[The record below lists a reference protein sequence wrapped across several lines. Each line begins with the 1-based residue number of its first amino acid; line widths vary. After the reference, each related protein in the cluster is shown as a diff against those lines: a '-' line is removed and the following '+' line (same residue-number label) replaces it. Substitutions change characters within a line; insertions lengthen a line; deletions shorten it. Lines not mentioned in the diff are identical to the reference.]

1 MNISNNIK
9 ANANNVIIQEASE
22 NDYNFNNV
30 LINEEKITIKEKMD
44 ELTLLYSKRE
54 RKINDSIDSINI
66 YDGGKIIYNFEMIEN
81 KLEDTFIFGKNFF
94 SKKQKTLI
102 FKDDIF
108 KKEEDILKQ
117 IEKKFVQKKLS
128 EENNMKIEEELT
140 KMSEG
145 NILNIFYELLSLFN
159 NLIQNEFDLKVKN
172 DEKSFD
178 DIIKY
183 LEIKSYNYPKLKE
196 IKNSLKNIL
205 SINYL
210 LLFYEKVKNKAFN
223 KLTPDLKQKIEN
235 EKFYMDINIQNEIE
249 ECLNANKIIKKDILK
264 TAMIKYILRYII
276 KEEKF
281 LFNFND
287 LKKKDVWDISI
298 FNTKDFNSDFEKLVG
313 LDSKG
318 NNGNNLV
325 VKYFY
330 LLIYEIDMNGNNFNN
345 NNNNVGDNS
354 DSDDENPDD

>member
-1 MNISNNIK
+1 
-9 ANANNVIIQEASE
+9 
-22 NDYNFNNV
+22 
-30 LINEEKITIKEKMD
+30 
-44 ELTLLYSKRE
+44 
-54 RKINDSIDSINI
+54 
-66 YDGGKIIYNFEMIEN
+66 
-81 KLEDTFIFGKNFF
+81 
-94 SKKQKTLI
+94 
-102 FKDDIF
+102 
-108 KKEEDILKQ
+108 
-117 IEKKFVQKKLS
+117 
-128 EENNMKIEEELT
+128 MKIEEELT

-145 NILNIFYELLSLFN
+145 KILNIFYELLSLFN
-159 NLIQNEFDLKVKN
+159 NLIQNEFDLKIKN

-196 IKNSLKNIL
+196 IKNYLKNIL

-249 ECLNANKIIKKDILK
+249 ECLNKNKIIKKDILK